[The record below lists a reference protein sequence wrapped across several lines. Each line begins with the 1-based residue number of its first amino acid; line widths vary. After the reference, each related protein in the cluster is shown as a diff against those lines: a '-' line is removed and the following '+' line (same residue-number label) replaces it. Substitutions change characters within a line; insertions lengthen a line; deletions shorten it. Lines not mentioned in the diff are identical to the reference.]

1 VLRALG
7 RDLHPEVPMRA
18 ARVALVETSPEL
30 ARLLN
35 SASGS
40 RSQEVLYQSYERS
53 PPMLSTIEAV
63 ATIYG
68 VFMSLGPLLQ
78 ARKMKQRRSSGDIS
92 ILYIIVL
99 VVGFSLYLAYG
110 ISISN
115 RLLIITNTVSIAATA
130 TTLLIALTY
139 RNTPTTTPAG

>member
-1 VLRALG
+1 
-7 RDLHPEVPMRA
+7 
-18 ARVALVETSPEL
+18 
-30 ARLLN
+30 
-35 SASGS
+35 
-40 RSQEVLYQSYERS
+40 
-53 PPMLSTIEAV
+53 MLSTIEAV
-63 ATIYG
+63 ATVYG
-68 VFMSLGPLLQ
+68 VFMSLAPLLQ
-78 ARKMKQRRSSGDIS
+78 ARKMRQRRSSGDVS

-139 RNTPTTTPAG
+139 RNAPTTTPAG